1 MRPIRLEI
9 SGLNSYIE
17 KQVIDF
23 EELTSRG
30 LFGIFG
36 KTGSGKS
43 TILDAIT
50 IAMYG
55 NISRDTNEYINTACN
70 RAVIR
75 YVFEIGNKHNKKRY
89 EVERILN
96 RNKSGA
102 ANSYSATLVEIHDNG
117 NKTVIAEK
125 KTQVD
130 KAIVDIVG
138 LTSSDFTRSVVLPQG
153 KFSEFLQLDDSKR
166 REMLERIFNLEKY
179 GKSLTE
185 KVKKRRDSKIVEIE
199 VLENSLLQY
208 EGTTQEVFDET
219 YKALT
224 ELQATSRNK
233 KRELEDT
240 EKKYNEYREVIGYQQ
255 SLEEKENR
263 KAKLDQKTDEIEAS
277 KVKIERSGHAKI
289 VDPHIKNIQDFEKS
303 ISEYSLTL
311 ENLNRQFTESNRE
324 YESTKVRYEQAQKE
338 KDSKLEGLIASKQKF
353 ERAIIIENQIK
364 EVLSEIESLKAK
376 VYDFGREKSSLDR
389 EISGLEEQNSKIN
402 SSIKENEN
410 KISSLKTSEDFKEKV
425 YKAFEVEREYLRV
438 KKEFEENK
446 QNIPVLSKELDDL
459 KSQFGYIQNSTKDAK
474 LKLKNINQKY
484 DILVSK
490 CPGTNDEIVL
500 KSNKALTLKSLY
512 DKTVQNENKLNQLQE
527 KLNKDKEEKYKVDR
541 EIKSLKESIEKYKNE
556 KSSLERDLN
565 EEKFLNLA
573 NELKSGLQDGSPCP
587 VCGSIH
593 HPDSHVVNNNEK
605 IDYIGSQIIKI
616 EEKINAQNKKYDEAI
631 RVQSKLTSTISMT
644 EESISE
650 VKSEI
655 GDLKSIDLNK
665 DLNLLSKEVISLREK
680 IEDWTKTKENLEK
693 EIKELEQIKNKK
705 EKEEIELNKDIVNK
719 SDNLKYLKE
728 NVEKINKNYDSLKQ
742 QYLYMISSL
751 KIENLKEKVEEI
763 NKNSRII
770 EEIDQKNS
778 VLKDKKEA
786 IELNL
791 KEKRDLFTQIDKNI
805 SNLNKENE
813 SNLKDKSQK
822 EAEFNSITKGQNP
835 KYLLDNIIDEINRI
849 TSTEAK
855 LRVQVEDEKYKNE
868 KLKSKISELKGKLE
882 ESQIKYK
889 SSKVTLNELLF
900 EYKFE
905 SIYAVKNSLIDEE
918 ERERLK
924 DEIEFFEKEEKAISL
939 EIQNLKAKLNGRT
952 VELDKFLDLEKNKYR
967 LSDEIDKITKEIG
980 AKQNE
985 VITLEKNLKKV
996 NELQKQLDESKHNL
1010 GLLKEIEKLLQGK
1023 RFVEFVAKNQL
1034 EYIVIEAS
1042 KRLDQM
1048 TKGRY
1053 VLEIDDNLNF
1063 VMRDN
1068 YNGGLRRGIKTLSGG
1083 ETFLTSLA
1091 LALSLSSQIQLK
1103 GSAPLEFFFL
1113 DEGFGSLDNELLDV
1127 VMESL
1132 EKLHN
1137 EKLSVGIISHVDEL
1151 KNRVPVKLIV
1161 SPNDGGNGS
1170 KINIEYS

>member
-1 MRPIRLEI
+1 
-9 SGLNSYIE
+9 
-17 KQVIDF
+17 
-23 EELTSRG
+23 
-30 LFGIFG
+30 
-36 KTGSGKS
+36 
-43 TILDAIT
+43 
-50 IAMYG
+50 
-55 NISRDTNEYINTACN
+55 
-70 RAVIR
+70 
-75 YVFEIGNKHNKKRY
+75 
-89 EVERILN
+89 
-96 RNKSGA
+96 
-102 ANSYSATLVEIHDNG
+102 
-117 NKTVIAEK
+117 
-125 KTQVD
+125 
-130 KAIVDIVG
+130 
-138 LTSSDFTRSVVLPQG
+138 
-153 KFSEFLQLDDSKR
+153 
-166 REMLERIFNLEKY
+166 
-179 GKSLTE
+179 
-185 KVKKRRDSKIVEIE
+185 
-199 VLENSLLQY
+199 
-208 EGTTQEVFDET
+208 
-219 YKALT
+219 
-224 ELQATSRNK
+224 
-233 KRELEDT
+233 
-240 EKKYNEYREVIGYQQ
+240 
-255 SLEEKENR
+255 
-263 KAKLDQKTDEIEAS
+263 
-277 KVKIERSGHAKI
+277 
-289 VDPHIKNIQDFEKS
+289 
-303 ISEYSLTL
+303 
-311 ENLNRQFTESNRE
+311 
-324 YESTKVRYEQAQKE
+324 
-338 KDSKLEGLIASKQKF
+338 
-353 ERAIIIENQIK
+353 
-364 EVLSEIESLKAK
+364 
-376 VYDFGREKSSLDR
+376 
-389 EISGLEEQNSKIN
+389 
-402 SSIKENEN
+402 
-410 KISSLKTSEDFKEKV
+410 
-425 YKAFEVEREYLRV
+425 
-438 KKEFEENK
+438 
-446 QNIPVLSKELDDL
+446 
-459 KSQFGYIQNSTKDAK
+459 
-474 LKLKNINQKY
+474 
-484 DILVSK
+484 
-490 CPGTNDEIVL
+490 
-500 KSNKALTLKSLY
+500 
-512 DKTVQNENKLNQLQE
+512 
-527 KLNKDKEEKYKVDR
+527 
-541 EIKSLKESIEKYKNE
+541 
-556 KSSLERDLN
+556 
-565 EEKFLNLA
+565 
-573 NELKSGLQDGSPCP
+573 
-587 VCGSIH
+587 
-593 HPDSHVVNNNEK
+593 
-605 IDYIGSQIIKI
+605 
-616 EEKINAQNKKYDEAI
+616 
-631 RVQSKLTSTISMT
+631 
-644 EESISE
+644 
-650 VKSEI
+650 
-655 GDLKSIDLNK
+655 
-665 DLNLLSKEVISLREK
+665 
-680 IEDWTKTKENLEK
+680 
-693 EIKELEQIKNKK
+693 
-705 EKEEIELNKDIVNK
+705 
-719 SDNLKYLKE
+719 
-728 NVEKINKNYDSLKQ
+728 
-742 QYLYMISSL
+742 MISNL
-751 KIENLKEKVEEI
+751 KIENLKEKVDEI
-763 NKNSRII
+763 NKNSRAI
-770 EEIDQKNS
+770 EEIDQKNA
-778 VLKDKKEA
+778 VLKDKKEK